1 MPSKEASRLKEERKR
16 LREDHLA
23 GASGL
28 SIVHALSDATDAAIA
43 EIWGNIKGTDDALV
57 VAVGGYG
64 RQELA
69 PFSDID
75 LIVIHP
81 KPPQGAA
88 AMKTLSYALWDAG
101 LELGTAIY
109 SSKESLK
116 LARGR
121 FDVATALLDSRL
133 LVGDEDVFLPWRAH
147 CREPL
152 AQRNFTSKLAAAISE
167 WRLAGGDAGADLE
180 PDIKQGRGGLRDL
193 AAAGWISLDMPIT
206 DQQLDFLFRVR
217 NHLHFMT
224 GRRTDGLLMQLQ
236 SDVASALEDELGPDR
251 VLTPEERLLR
261 QVYRASRKIA
271 SALDQQLFP
280 DRSNEDLAE
289 RFSKLVSEDP
299 DRWGDESRRC
309 FFEVLKGLPSTKRAF
324 WTIADD
330 GLSAAMPEWLNIQ
343 CLPQRNVYHRFAVDV
358 HSLEVASVAGHL
370 QEHSDDLTLRVAFDA
385 QQDRDLLLLTCLL
398 HDIGKGQPGEHSE
411 VGAEIAKSAA
421 ARIGISP
428 GDADELFWLVRNHL
442 LLAETATR
450 RDIGDESLIIE
461 IAEKIQ
467 TERRL
472 RLLFLLTVAD
482 GVATGPAAWSRWKAT
497 LVSRL
502 FTRVN
507 RLLEQ
512 GELAGGDATRLATE
526 RAERITE
533 TFEGATAGSVRTH
546 IEAMPRAWL
555 LSQDIEALI
564 RQTAAMTDPP
574 LGDEV
579 KLSAEPQQDSG
590 VWEVIVVAMDR
601 PGLFSKVS
609 GVLAL
614 HGLSVLGAQIYT
626 RQDGVALEVFRVE
639 ALGDEGRRFEHVA
652 ADAQKAVRGRI
663 SLDVRL
669 AQKRR
674 DYSGRVPKG
683 KQEPPRVLIDN
694 QTSDYHT
701 IIEVH
706 ATDRMGLLYVLTKAL
721 ADLGLD
727 IHLAKVSTYAE
738 DVVDAFYVTDL
749 DGQKL
754 DDPEHL
760 KEVEKAILHRIEV
773 EA

>member
-1 MPSKEASRLKEERKR
+1 MPSKEASRLKEERER

-28 SIVHALSDATDAAIA
+28 SVVRALSDVTDAAIR
-43 EIWGNIKGTDDALV
+43 EVWGNLEPPKDALV
-57 VAVGGYG
+57 AAVGGYG
-64 RQELA
+64 RQELS

-75 LIVIHP
+75 LLLIHP
-81 KPPQGAA
+81 KPSHCAD
-88 AMKTLSYALWDAG
+88 AMKALSYALWDAG
-101 LELGTAIY
+101 LELGAAVY
-109 SSKESLK
+109 SPKESLK

-121 FDVATALLDSRL
+121 FDVATSLLDSRL
-133 LVGDEDVFLPWRAH
+133 LIGDEDLFVSWQKD
-147 CREPL
+147 CREIL
-152 AQRNFTSKLAAAISE
+152 THRDFETKLSGAVSE
-167 WRLAGGDAGADLE
+167 WRLTGGETGADLE
-180 PDIKQGRGGLRDL
+180 PDIKLGRGGLRDL
-193 AAAGWISLDMPIT
+193 AALRWISTDPPIN
-206 DQQLDFLFRVR
+206 DQQLDLLFTLR
-217 NHLHFMT
+217 NQLHFMT
-224 GRRTDGLLMQLQ
+224 GRRTDRLLMQLQ
-236 SDVASALEDELGPDR
+236 SEAASVLMDRFHSNTVLNPEEQLLRELYRAARKVAAALDRRIFPDPDNDELARAFSSLVPDSTAR
-251 VLTPEERLLR
+251 WEED
-261 QVYRASRKIA
+261 I
-271 SALDQQLFP
+271 
-280 DRSNEDLAE
+280 RS
-289 RFSKLVSEDP
+289 
-299 DRWGDESRRC
+299 C
-309 FFEVLKGLPSTKRAF
+309 FFSILRGLPTTGRAF

-330 GLSAAMPEWLNIQ
+330 GLRVAMPEWTNIQ

-358 HSLEVASVAGHL
+358 HSLEVVSVAARLH
-370 QEHSDDLTLRVAFDA
+370 EHPDELTRRVAADSKREA
-385 QQDRDLLLLTCLL
+385 DLLLMACLL
-398 HDIGKGQPGEHSE
+398 HDIGKGHVEDHSE
-411 VGAEIAKSAA
+411 AGAKIAGTAVDRMHLA
-421 ARIGISP
+421 SP
-428 GDADELFWLVRNHL
+428 DAEDLVWLVGNHL

-472 RLLFLLTVAD
+472 RLLFLLTIAD
-482 GVATGPAAWSRWKAT
+482 GVATGPSAWSRWKAT
-497 LVSRL
+497 LVARL

-512 GELAGGDATRLATE
+512 GELAGGDATRAA
-526 RAERITE
+526 AERTDHIVDSLRDRS
-533 TFEGATAGSVRTH
+533 AMSVRAH

-555 LSQDIEALI
+555 LSQEPTALI
-564 RQTAAMTDPP
+564 QQTAAMIEPP
-574 LGDEV
+574 VGDEV
-579 KLSAEPQQDSG
+579 KVTAEPQQDAG
-590 VWEVIVVAMDR
+590 IWEVMVVARDR

-609 GVLAL
+609 GTLAL
-614 HGLSVLGAQIYT
+614 HGLNVLGAQIYT

-639 ALGDEGRRFEHVA
+639 QGGGEEGRFEQVA
-652 ADAQKAVRGRI
+652 TDTEKALRGRI

-674 DYSGRVPKG
+674 DYSWRVSKG

-706 ATDRMGLLYVLTKAL
+706 ATDRTGLLYVLTKAL

-754 DDPEHL
+754 ADPEHAN
-760 KEVEKAILHRIEV
+760 EVEKALLHRIEV

>member
-1 MPSKEASRLKEERKR
+1 MPSKEASRLKEERER

-28 SIVHALSDATDAAIA
+28 LVVRALSDVTDAAIR
-43 EIWGNIKGTDDALV
+43 EVWGNTEQPQHALV

-64 RQELA
+64 RQELS

-75 LIVIHP
+75 LILIHP
-81 KPPQGAA
+81 KPALCA
-88 AMKTLSYALWDAG
+88 DAMKALSYALWDGG
-101 LELGTAIY
+101 LELGTAVY
-109 SSKESLK
+109 SPKGSLK
-116 LARGR
+116 LARER

-133 LVGDEDVFLPWRAH
+133 LIGDEDSFINWRDQ
-147 CREPL
+147 CREIL
-152 AQRNFTSKLAAAISE
+152 SNRDFTAKLGKAVSE

-180 PDIKQGRGGLRDL
+180 PDIKLGRGGLRDL
-193 AAAGWISLDMPIT
+193 AALRWVSNESPIN
-206 DQQLDFLFRVR
+206 DQQLDLLFTVR
-217 NHLHFMT
+217 NQLHFIT
-224 GRRTDGLLMQLQ
+224 GRRTDRLLMQLQ
-236 SDVASALEDELGPDR
+236 SEVTS
-251 VLTPEERLLR
+251 VLLNKLQLDGVVNAEEELLR
-261 QVYRASRKIA
+261 EIYRAGRSVA
-271 SALDQQLFP
+271 AALDRRLFP
-280 DRSNEDLAE
+280 DPENEEMVRTFSSLA
-289 RFSKLVSEDP
+289 SKTE
-299 DRWGDESRRC
+299 DRWGEDIRRC
-309 FFEVLKGLPSTKRAF
+309 FFAILQGLPATRRAF

-330 GLSAAMPEWLNIQ
+330 GFRVAMPEWANIQ

-358 HSLEVASVAGHL
+358 HSLEVVAVAARL
-370 QEHSDDLTLRVAFDA
+370 NEHPDELTRRVASDA
-385 QQDRDLLLLTCLL
+385 QQDSDLLLLACLL
-398 HDIGKGQPGEHSE
+398 HDIGKGQPEDHSE
-411 VGAEIAKSAA
+411 AGAKIARTAA
-421 ARIGISP
+421 ARIDLAS
-428 GDADELFWLVRNHL
+428 GDAEDLVWMVRNHL

-461 IAEKIQ
+461 IAEKVE

-482 GVATGPAAWSRWKAT
+482 GIATGPSAWSRWKAT

-502 FTRVN
+502 FARVN
-507 RLLEQ
+507 RLLEE
-512 GELAGGDATRLATE
+512 GDLAGGDATRVAAERTDLIIASSQDRSPVSV
-526 RAERITE
+526 RAE
-533 TFEGATAGSVRTH
+533 

-555 LSQDIEALI
+555 LSQESAALI
-564 RQTAAMTDPP
+564 RQMAAMSEPP
-574 LGDEV
+574 VGDEV
-579 KLSAEPQQDSG
+579 KVTAEPQQDAG
-590 VWEVIVVAMDR
+590 IWEVIVVARDR

-614 HGLSVLGAQIYT
+614 HGLNVLGAQIFT

-639 ALGDEGRRFEHVA
+639 QGGDEEDRFEQVA
-652 ADAQKAVRGRI
+652 ADTQKALRGRL

-683 KQEPPRVLIDN
+683 KQEPPQVLIDN
-694 QTSDYHT
+694 QASDYHT

-706 ATDRMGLLYVLTKAL
+706 ATDRTGLLYVLTKAL

-754 DDPEHL
+754 DEAEHA
-760 KEVEKAILHRIEV
+760 KEVERAILHRIEV